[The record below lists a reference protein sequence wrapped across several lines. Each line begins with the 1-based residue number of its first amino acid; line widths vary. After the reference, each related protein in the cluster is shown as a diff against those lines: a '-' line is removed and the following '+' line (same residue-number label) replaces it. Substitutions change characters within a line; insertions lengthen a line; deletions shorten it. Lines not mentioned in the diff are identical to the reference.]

1 MFFADLKE
9 TIPIVPA
16 NIEAQVIELKFEN
29 ERLKEKVAEVNR
41 KEFMEMKDEMEEL
54 QQSKKSYEVLL
65 TSLVYKA
72 IWS

>member
-65 TSLVYKA
+65 TSLVYRA